1 MLNEI
6 HKDPHSQRRVIAYI
20 THISMVLIGLCEVV
34 SEDTKTGLLLSAADN
49 DMAII
54 CISMAFVVYIYR
66 SAT

>member
-1 MLNEI
+1 
-6 HKDPHSQRRVIAYI
+6 
-20 THISMVLIGLCEVV
+20 MVLIGLCEVV